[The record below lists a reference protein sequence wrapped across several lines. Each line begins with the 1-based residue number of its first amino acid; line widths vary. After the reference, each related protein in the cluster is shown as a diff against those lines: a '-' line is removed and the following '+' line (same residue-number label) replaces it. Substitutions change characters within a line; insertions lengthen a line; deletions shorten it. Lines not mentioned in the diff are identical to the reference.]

1 MSDNETAPDQGANAG
16 EGVLDAL
23 VGEGKKY
30 ASLEE
35 LAKGKAEADSF
46 IDKLKDENSDL
57 RKQAEEKTT
66 IMDLMEAF
74 KSLNQEQESN
84 SESVTPL
91 DDEVLQGKLEQ
102 MIKERE
108 VKRTSEANRTEAKKL
123 VSEKLNGDE
132 KAVDLFVQQKALQLG
147 MDADKLWSLS
157 EESPAGFAQ
166 IIGLES
172 QPVQQATPMSL
183 PHQNTEATTGGT
195 SMEVDGFKTKNWFD
209 QQRREM
215 GNKKFINSSTIQRRM
230 IEAREKLGD
239 RFYS

>member
-1 MSDNETAPDQGANAG
+1 MSNNETAPDQGANV
-16 EGVLDAL
+16 EGSILDAL

-30 ASLEE
+30 ANLEE

-108 VKRTSEANRTEAKKL
+108 AQRTSEANRTEAMKL

-147 MDADKLWSLS
+147 MEADKLWSLS

-172 QPVQQATPMSL
+172 QPTQQVTPMSL

>member
-1 MSDNETAPDQGANAG
+1 MSDNETAPDQGANVEG
-16 EGVLDAL
+16 GVLDAL

-108 VKRTSEANRTEAKKL
+108 AKRTSEANRTEAMKL
-123 VSEKLNGDE
+123 VSDKLNGDE
-132 KAVDLFVQQKALQLG
+132 KAVELFVQQKATQLG
-147 MDADKLWSLS
+147 MDASKLWSLS
-157 EESPAGFAQ
+157 DESPAGFAQ

-172 QPVQQATPMSL
+172 QPTQQVTPMSL

-230 IEAREKLGD
+230 IESREKLGD

>member
-1 MSDNETAPDQGANAG
+1 MSNNETAPDQGANV
-16 EGVLDAL
+16 EGSILDAL

-30 ASLEE
+30 ANLEE

-108 VKRTSEANRTEAKKL
+108 AKRTSEANRTEAMKL

-147 MDADKLWSLS
+147 MEADKLWSLS

-172 QPVQQATPMSL
+172 QPTQQVTPMSL
-183 PHQNTEATTGGT
+183 PHQNTEAVSSGP

>member
-1 MSDNETAPDQGANAG
+1 MSNNETAPDQGANV
-16 EGVLDAL
+16 EGSILDAL
-23 VGEGKKY
+23 VGGGKKY
-30 ASLEE
+30 ANLEE

-108 VKRTSEANRTEAKKL
+108 AQRTSEANRTEAMKL

-147 MDADKLWSLS
+147 MEADKLWSLS

-172 QPVQQATPMSL
+172 QPTQQVTPMSL

>member
-1 MSDNETAPDQGANAG
+1 MSNNETAPDQGANV
-16 EGVLDAL
+16 EGSILDAL

-108 VKRTSEANRTEAKKL
+108 AKRTSEANRTEAMKL

-147 MDADKLWSLS
+147 MEADKLWSLS

-172 QPVQQATPMSL
+172 QPTQQVTPMAL
-183 PHQNTEATTGGT
+183 PHQNTEAVSSGP

-215 GNKKFINSSTIQRRM
+215 GNKKFINDSTIQRRM
-230 IEAREKLGD
+230 IESREKLGD

>member
-1 MSDNETAPDQGANAG
+1 MSNNETAPDQGANV
-16 EGVLDAL
+16 EGSILDAL

-30 ASLEE
+30 ANLEE

-108 VKRTSEANRTEAKKL
+108 AKRTSEANRTEAMQL

-147 MDADKLWSLS
+147 MEADKLWSLS

-172 QPVQQATPMSL
+172 QPTQQVTPMSL
-183 PHQNTEATTGGT
+183 PHQNTEAVSSGP

>member
-1 MSDNETAPDQGANAG
+1 MSENETVLDQSTQA
-16 EGVLDAL
+16 EGSILDAL

-30 ASLEE
+30 ANLEE
-35 LAKGKAEADSF
+35 LAKGKTEADSF
-46 IDKLKDENSDL
+46 IDKLKDENSEL

-66 IMDLMEAF
+66 IVDLMEAF

-91 DDEVLQGKLEQ
+91 DDEVLQEKLGL

-108 VKRTSEANRTEAKKL
+108 AQRISEANRTEAMKL
-123 VSEKLNGDE
+123 VSETLNGDE
-132 KAVDLFVQQKALQLG
+132 KAVAVVVQQKALQLG

-172 QPVQQATPMSL
+172 RPTSTGSPVSL
-183 PHQNTEATTGGT
+183 PHPNTEATNMSPG
-195 SMEVDGFKTKNWFD
+195 MEVDGFKTKNWFD
-209 QQRREM
+209 AQRRDM
-215 GNKKFINSSTIQRRM
+215 GNKKFINDSTIQRRM
-230 IEAREKLGD
+230 IEARENLGD